1 MKKDIEIKFE
11 MELNRRLKELPDFA
25 TDFIQSIEDSSSI
38 RTRIA
43 YTKDISIY
51 LRFLLDELSVASC
64 EGIVELRIEDI
75 KDISEKDIRSFLSY
89 LNHYTV
95 EYVNKAGNT
104 ITQTYSNSQQ
114 GKNRKVAT
122 LRSFYNYLSRVYEVH
137 DPTRHINIKVNER
150 VELKNSLNSD
160 EIDRLVATV
169 LGDLTGESERKKAF
183 HQRLKYRNANIILIL
198 AYTGIRVSELNELD
212 ISDINIEEG
221 TFIVTRKGGNQEI
234 MYLPDEILP
243 YLRDYIEQRKSMLD
257 VDVDYRNALFL
268 STHKKR
274 MSTRQMREVISGY
287 AKIAGFD
294 NISPHSLRRSFGMAF
309 YNQTEDIML
318 TSETLGHSSPQITY
332 KFYARPA
339 EARKRKY
346 AQNFKYEKE

>member
-25 TDFIQSIEDSSSI
+25 TDFVQSIEDSSSI

-43 YTKDISIY
+43 YTKDVTIY
-51 LRFLLDELSVASC
+51 LRFLLEELSVAAC
-64 EGIVELRIEDI
+64 EAIEGLRIDDI

-95 EYVNKAGNT
+95 KYVNKAGNT

-122 LRSFYNYLSRVYEVH
+122 LRSFYAYLSRVHEVH

-160 EIDRLVATV
+160 EIDKLVATV
-169 LGDLTGESERKKAF
+169 LGDLTGESEKKKAF
-183 HQRLKYRNANIILIL
+183 HQRLKYRNANMILIL
-198 AYTGIRVSELNELD
+198 AYTGIRISELNELD
-212 ISDINIEEG
+212 INDINLDEG
-221 TFIVTRKGGNQEI
+221 TFIVTRKGGDQEI
-234 MYLPDEILP
+234 MYIPDEILP
-243 YLRDYIEQRKSMLD
+243 YLRDYIEQRKGMLD
-257 VDVDYRNALFL
+257 VNIDYRNALFL

-274 MSTRQMREVISGY
+274 MSTRQIREVISGY

-309 YNQTEDIML
+309 YNQTGDIQL
-318 TSETLGHSSPQITY
+318 TADILGHKSTEVTRKHYSKPSEQ
-332 KFYARPA
+332 
-339 EARKRKY
+339 RKRLFSRKFQY
-346 AQNFKYEKE
+346 NKE